1 MPAPP
6 SAISSEP
13 SPTISDAAEAAVEA
27 ITGAANQDITFSL
40 ELTQDQKDIREWVHG
55 FAADV
60 VRPAAHEWDEKEQ
73 TPWPIIQEAAKIG
86 LYGFEGLAQFFAD
99 PTGLTLPIVN
109 EELFWGDA
117 GIGMSIMGT
126 ALAVAAIFGQGS
138 GEQIGEWI
146 PRCFGTPDEV
156 KVAAFCASE
165 PNAGSDVSGVRTRA
179 KFDEAANEWVIN
191 GQKAWATNGGIA
203 DVHVVIATVDPELGS
218 RGHAAFL
225 VPMSEAK
232 GISQGSK
239 VSKHGLRASHTADVF
254 LDDCRVPTGYVLG
267 GKDKLDER
275 IARVREGK
283 KSKSQ
288 AAMQTFESSRPT
300 VGAQALGIARA
311 AYEYALDYAKER
323 EQFGRKI
330 IENQSIAFTLA
341 RMKMEIDAARL
352 LVWRASWMGRSGI
365 TLRERR
371 GLDEQAEGG
380 RGRRVGDRAGDPDP
394 RRQRLHARVPRR
406 ALAPRREDLRHLRG
420 HRRDPA
426 ARDRARDLGD
436 ADSVARRR
444 RSASN
449 RLLVVL
455 GGAADGSRAA
465 E

>member
-1 MPAPP
+1 M
-6 SAISSEP
+6 SAT
-13 SPTISDAAEAAVEA
+13 PTVATPEERTEAAEAAVEA
-27 ITGAANQDITFSL
+27 IASSAGQDATFSL
-40 ELTQDQKDIREWVHG
+40 ALTQDQKDIRDWVHG

-60 VRPAAHEWDEKEQ
+60 MRPAAHEWDEKEQ
-73 TPWPIIQEAAKIG
+73 TPWPIIEEAAKIG

-146 PRCFGTPDEV
+146 PRCFGTPDDL

-165 PNAGSDVSGVRTRA
+165 PNAGSDVSNVRTRA
-179 KFDEAANEWVIN
+179 KFDEASSEWVLN
-191 GQKAWATNGGIA
+191 GQKAWATNGGIS

-218 RGHAAFL
+218 KGHGAFI

-232 GISQGSK
+232 GISQGTK

-254 LDDCRVPTGYVLG
+254 LDDCRVPAGYVLG
-267 GKDKLDER
+267 GKEKLDER

-283 KSKSQ
+283 KNKSQ
-288 AAMQTFESSRPT
+288 AAMQTFEASRPT

-311 AYEYALDYAKER
+311 AYEYSLEYAKER
-323 EQFGRKI
+323 EQFGKKI

-352 LVWRASWMGRSGI
+352 LVWRASWMGRNGHKF
-365 TLRERR
+365 EN
-371 GLDEQAEGG
+371 AEGSMSKLKSG
-380 RGRRVGDRAGDPDP
+380 EVAVWTTERAI
-394 RRQRLHARVPRR
+394 QI
-406 ALAPRREDLRHLRG
+406 
-420 HRRDPA
+420 
-426 ARDRARDLGD
+426 
-436 ADSVARRR
+436 
-444 RSASN
+444 
-449 RLLVVL
+449 L
-455 GGAADGSRAA
+455 GGNGYTREFPVERWHRDAKIYDIFEGTAEIQQLVISRAISGMHIK
-465 E
+465 